1 MSQEAGH
8 YESIMEQYNALSE
21 EDKNAVKNEL
31 NECGDGFGDDF
42 FDSRSSAGLAWAD
55 LEASDKGKVAAYID
69 ENLLHEESGE
79 GK

>member
-21 EDKNAVKNEL
+21 EDKNAVKGDL
-31 NECGDGFGDDF
+31 NECADGFGEDF
-42 FDSRSSAGLAWAD
+42 FDSRSNAGLAWAD
-55 LEASDKGKVAAYID
+55 LEGSDKDKVAAYI
-69 ENLLHEESGE
+69 EECLLGEESGE